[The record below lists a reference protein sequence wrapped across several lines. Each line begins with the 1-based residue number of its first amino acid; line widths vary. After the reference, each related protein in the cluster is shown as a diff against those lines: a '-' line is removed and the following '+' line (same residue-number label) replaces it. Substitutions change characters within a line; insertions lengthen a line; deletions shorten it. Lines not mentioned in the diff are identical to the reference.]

1 MSKLLII
8 GAGWEQYALIKEAKR
23 QGHYII
29 ATHPAMNTDGFS
41 LADRFFEKDSRDIDA
56 HLEIAKTYEVD
67 AVVTDNCDYSFYT
80 AAVVS
85 ASLGL
90 SFASLESAIFSN
102 DKVAQRIS
110 CQKHNVTQPEFY
122 PIQTADELRSAAA
135 QLGFPLIIKPVDSRG
150 TFGVTIVKDS
160 GNLENAFFEALMNSP
175 SRKVI
180 CERFIPG
187 TLVTV
192 DGFCFKNG
200 HRSLTVASRV
210 FEDGPKPIT
219 KEIIYPA
226 AFTEE
231 LKASILEA
239 HQKVVTAL
247 NYQYGHTHGEYIVT
261 ESGEVHLVECTNRG
275 GGVYTSSSIV
285 PNLTGINL
293 NEILINQSLGT
304 DEFEISDKQ
313 GGYMTKSSMLTFLDF
328 EEGKVIKSINYD
340 ELIALPYVVKYRS
353 VYNEDDMVESIENC
367 ASRHSMLVIEGA
379 NSEATWE
386 NLKDFKEKMK
396 IEYYQL

>member
-1 MSKLLII
+1 MSKILII
-8 GAGWEQYALIKEAKR
+8 GGGWEQYALIEEAKR
-23 QGHYII
+23 QGHYLIV
-29 ATHPAMNTDGFS
+29 THPTMNTDGFS
-41 LADRFFEKDSRDIDA
+41 MADRFYVKDSRDIEA
-56 HLEIAKTYEVD
+56 HLEIARTHEID

-90 SFASLESAIFSN
+90 SFATLQSAIYSN
-102 DKVAQRIS
+102 DKVAQRVS
-110 CQKHNVTQPEFY
+110 CGQHGVIQPEFY
-122 PIQTADELRSAAA
+122 PIQTVDELHTAAEK
-135 QLGFPLIIKPVDSRG
+135 LGFPLIIKPVDSRG
-150 TFGVTIVKDS
+150 TFGVTIVKN
-160 GNLENAFFEALMNSP
+160 GENLKKAFFEALINSP

-180 CERFIPG
+180 CERFISG

-200 HRSLTVASRV
+200 HKSLTVASRV

-231 LKASILEA
+231 LKASILES

-247 NYQYGHTHGEYIVT
+247 DYQYGHTHGEYIVT
-261 ESGEVHLVECTNRG
+261 DRGDVYLVECTNRG

-285 PNLTGINL
+285 PNLTGLNL
-293 NEILINQSLGT
+293 NKILINQSLGT
-304 DEFEISDKQ
+304 DEFEISDKE

-340 ELIALPYVVKYRS
+340 ELVALPYVVKYRS
-353 VYNEDDMVESIENC
+353 IYSEDDMVESIENC
-367 ASRHSMLVIEGA
+367 ASRHSMLVIEGES
-379 NSEATWE
+379 SEATWE
-386 NLKDFKEKMK
+386 NLKDFNEKMK

>member
-1 MSKLLII
+1 MKKILII
-8 GAGWEQYALIKEAKR
+8 GGGWEQYALIEEAKR
-23 QGHYII
+23 LGHYLIV
-29 ATHPAMNTDGFS
+29 THPTMNIDGFS
-41 LADRFFEKDSRDIDA
+41 LADRFYVKDSRDIQA
-56 HLEIAKTYEVD
+56 HLEIARTHEID

-90 SFASLESAIFSN
+90 SFATLQSAIYSN
-102 DKVAQRIS
+102 DKVAQRVS
-110 CQKHNVTQPEFY
+110 CEQYGVLQPEFY
-122 PIQTADELRSAAA
+122 PIQTVDELHRAGGK
-135 QLGFPLIIKPVDSRG
+135 LGFPLIIKPVDSRG
-150 TFGVTIVKDS
+150 TFGVTIVKD
-160 GNLENAFFEALMNSP
+160 NVKLEKAFFEALINSP

-180 CERFIPG
+180 CERFIKG

-200 HRSLTVASRV
+200 HKSLTVASRV

-231 LKASILEA
+231 LKTSILES

-247 NYQYGHTHGEYIVT
+247 GYQYGHTHGEYIVT
-261 ESGEVHLVECTNRG
+261 DEGDVYLVECTNRG

-285 PNLTGINL
+285 PNLTGLNL

-304 DEFEISDKQ
+304 DEFEVSDKQ
-313 GGYMTKSSMLTFLDF
+313 GGYMAKSSMLTFLDY

-340 ELIALPYVVKYRS
+340 ELISLPYVVKYRS
-353 VYNEDDMVESIENC
+353 VYGEDDMVESIENC
-367 ASRHSMLVIEGA
+367 ASRHSMLVIEGE
-379 NSEATWE
+379 NSETTWK

>member
-8 GAGWEQYALIKEAKR
+8 GAGWEQYALIEEAKK

-41 LADRFFEKDSRDIDA
+41 LADRFFVKDSRDIAA
-56 HLEIAKTYEVD
+56 HLEIAKTRQVD

-90 SFASLESAIFSN
+90 HFASLESAIHSN
-102 DKVAQRIS
+102 DKVAQRVS
-110 CQKHNVTQPEFY
+110 CQKKGLTQPEFY
-122 PIQTADELRSAAA
+122 PIQTLSELHSAAD
-135 QLGFPLIIKPVDSRG
+135 QLGFPLIIKPIDSRG
-150 TFGVTIVKDS
+150 TFGVTIVKEEA
-160 GNLENAFFEALMNSP
+160 GLEHAFFEALTNSP

-180 CERFIPG
+180 CERFIKG

-226 AFTEE
+226 EFSESLKTNI
-231 LKASILEA
+231 LKAHE
-239 HQKVVTAL
+239 QVVEAL

-261 ESGEVHLVECTNRG
+261 DREEVYLVECTNRG

-304 DEFEISDKQ
+304 DSFEAPDQ
-313 GGYMTKSSMLTFLDF
+313 ENDYMIKSSMLTFLDF
-328 EEGKVIKSINYD
+328 EEGKVIKSINIG
-340 ELIALPYVVKYRS
+340 ELKSLPYVLKYRS
-353 VYNEDDMVESIENC
+353 VYHEDDMVEP
-367 ASRHSMLVIEGA
+367 
-379 NSEATWE
+379 
-386 NLKDFKEKMK
+386 K
-396 IEYYQL
+396 